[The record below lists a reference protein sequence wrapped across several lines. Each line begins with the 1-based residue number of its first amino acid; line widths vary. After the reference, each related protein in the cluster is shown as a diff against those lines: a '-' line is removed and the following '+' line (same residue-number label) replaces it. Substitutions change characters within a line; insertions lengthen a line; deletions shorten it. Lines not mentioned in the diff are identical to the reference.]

1 VHGAYTT
8 FSTWMV
14 EAIRRPRLVALA
26 MAGGLAAAA
35 LGWLSGGLF

>member
-8 FSTWMV
+8 VSTWMV

-26 MAGGLAAAA
+26 MAGGLAAAG
-35 LGWLSGGLF
+35 LGWLLAGPF